1 MIRRLSLAVLAVI
14 ALATPARAQMARLTE
29 SLGSLEKRVRTDS
42 ADPVAHYQVGL
53 AYWSYGRFDDAE
65 RALKQALVIDP
76 QFAPGYLSL
85 SLLPYARRPKLW
97 EEEEKG
103 KVPAELKEV
112 VEESDRSYR
121 RAFMVDP
128 LVDLQ
133 SIALFF
139 RRRISSGGVGR
150 DEQFARGIEFFYVS
164 QFDQAHASLHRAL
177 PSDAKGRAKTGSTAL
192 WYHALSA
199 AHVGAWDEALADLT
213 ILRERALEVER
224 VAPAAG
230 IGTFQ
235 ANQMLYLI
243 AVVEQRAGRTR
254 EAVAHYEEVLA
265 NDIGMYMAHV
275 QLANM
280 HEKNG
285 VYARALTERRRAIA
299 ANPYDGSLEFD
310 LGVTLARAGQFASA
324 DSVLGGAMASN
335 PANGRIPYMLG
346 LVRRQLGDTAGA
358 RSAFDRFLA
367 MAPSSYGEQV
377 ADVRRR
383 MQAK

>member
-1 MIRRLSLAVLAVI
+1 MIRRLPLAVLAVI
-14 ALATPARAQMARLTE
+14 GLATPARAQMARLTE

-103 KVPAELKEV
+103 KVPTELKEV
-112 VEESDRSYR
+112 VEESDRLYR

-150 DEQFARGIEFFYVS
+150 EEQFARGIEFFYVS

-177 PSDAKGRAKTGSTAL
+177 PSDAKGRAKTGSTPL

-213 ILRERALEVER
+213 ILRDRALDVER
-224 VAPAAG
+224 VAPATG

-254 EAVAHYEEVLA
+254 DAVAHYEEVLA

-285 VYARALTERRRAIA
+285 VYSRALTERRRAIA

-324 DSVLGGAMASN
+324 DSVLGGAMDSN
-335 PANGRIPYMLG
+335 PANARIPYMLG

-383 MQAK
+383 MQSK

>member
-1 MIRRLSLAVLAVI
+1 MIRRLPLAVLAVI
-14 ALATPARAQMARLTE
+14 GLATPARAQMARLTE

-103 KVPAELKEV
+103 KVPTELKEV
-112 VEESDRSYR
+112 VEESDRLYR

-150 DEQFARGIEFFYVS
+150 EEQFARGIEFFYVS

-177 PSDAKGRAKTGSTAL
+177 PSDAKGRAKTGSTPL

-213 ILRERALEVER
+213 ILRDRALDVER
-224 VAPAAG
+224 VAPATG

-254 EAVAHYEEVLA
+254 DAVAHYEEVLA

-285 VYARALTERRRAIA
+285 VYSRALTERRRAIA

-324 DSVLGGAMASN
+324 DSVLGGAMDSN
-335 PANGRIPYMLG
+335 PANARIPYMLG